1 VTEARERT
9 AKRLH
14 AAVIVVAALGAAA
27 WLWRAYGFAPLRL
40 VSPAG
45 TAQAVGR

>member
-1 VTEARERT
+1 MTEARERT

-14 AAVIVVAALGAAA
+14 AVVLVIAALGAAV

-40 VSPAG
+40 VPAG
-45 TAQAVGR
+45 DAPQAGSR